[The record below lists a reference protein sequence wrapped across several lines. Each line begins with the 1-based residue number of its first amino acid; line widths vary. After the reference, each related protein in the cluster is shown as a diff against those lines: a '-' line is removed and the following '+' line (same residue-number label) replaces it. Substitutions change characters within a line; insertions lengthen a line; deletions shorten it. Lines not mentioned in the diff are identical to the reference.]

1 MVRMFPMENPVSKNR
16 RQSVLDQFLGEV
28 NHALNTLTAR
38 ASSPSRESPAGS
50 ASDHE
55 LNEIERK
62 HAAGLMR
69 VNHSGEI
76 CAQALYQGQALTAKL
91 PRVREEMARAARE
104 EQDHLAWCE
113 QRISELGSQTSA
125 LNPLWYSLSFG
136 IGAVT
141 GLVSDKLSLGFV
153 SATEDQVCEHLKSH
167 LERLPI
173 SDQKSRAIVEQMR
186 KDEAQHSHAALKA
199 GGYRFPAPVKKVM
212 SLLSNAM
219 TKTSYH
225 I

>member
-1 MVRMFPMENPVSKNR
+1 MENPDSKNR
-16 RQSVLDQFLGEV
+16 RHSLLDLFLGEV

-38 ASSPSRESPAGS
+38 APYPARESPAGPKI
-50 ASDHE
+50 DEE
-55 LNEIERK
+55 LADEERK

-91 PRVREEMARAARE
+91 PKVREEMANAARE

-113 QRISELGSQTSA
+113 ERINELGSQTSV

-153 SATEDQVCEHLKSH
+153 SATEDQVCEHLESH
-167 LERLPI
+167 LQKLPGNDER
-173 SDQKSRAIVEQMR
+173 SRAIVEQMR
-186 KDEAQHSHAALKA
+186 QDEAQHSHAALQA
-199 GGYRFPAPVKKVM
+199 GGYRFPKPVKKAM
-212 SLLSNAM
+212 SLVSNAM